1 MLCPAFAAAQ
11 ARKAGHGLADELA
24 LLTVHGVLHLLG
36 YDHAEPEQERE
47 MFGLQN
53 ALLAD
58 WRSARHEAATREA
71 QRRTTRGC
79 SARSGSK
86 TPEPREPMNPVALIV
101 IAALLVPLAGLFAA
115 ADAALNSVSR
125 ARVEAL
131 VREGRAGA
139 RALAAVVA
147 DRPRHVNLLLL
158 LRLVAETAATVLLTV
173 ALARMI
179 APVWAGILTAG
190 AIMVVVSYVL
200 IGVGPRTL
208 GRQHPYELGIAI
220 AAPVR
225 ALATLLG
232 PLTKLLILVGNAV
245 TPGKGF
251 RQGPFSSEVELR
263 ELVDMASTSGV
274 VDETERQMIHSV
286 FELGDTLVREVMVPR
301 PDVVWVERDVA
312 VDKVLRLAL
321 RSGYSRL
328 PVLGENIDD
337 VIGVAYLK
345 DLVRARSEQAGPD
358 DAEAVLT
365 AVMRPAVYVP
375 DSKRIDELL
384 KEMQRTR
391 NHMAIVVDEY
401 GGTAGVVTIEDIL
414 EEIVGEI
421 TDEYDPDAVPDVQ
434 RLDDGR
440 VRVAARLP
448 VEDLGAWTSCSR
460 RRPAA
465 TTTGPVDALR
475 AVLEEADVDTVG
487 GLLAQQLGRVPLPGA
502 EVEVAGLHLLAE
514 GGKDARGRVRI
525 TTVLITPSHENGA
538 DASARS
544 VVRRCTERRVRSVR
558 GRAPRRR
565 RGSGRDDAAGAL
577 AGRAEEND
585 VRPR

>member
-1 MLCPAFAAAQ
+1 
-11 ARKAGHGLADELA
+11 
-24 LLTVHGVLHLLG
+24 
-36 YDHAEPEQERE
+36 
-47 MFGLQN
+47 
-53 ALLAD
+53 
-58 WRSARHEAATREA
+58 
-71 QRRTTRGC
+71 
-79 SARSGSK
+79 
-86 TPEPREPMNPVALIV
+86 MNPIALIV
-101 IAALLVPLAGLFAA
+101 VAALLVPLAGLFAA

-125 ARVEAL
+125 ARVESL
-131 VREGRAGA
+131 VREGRTGA

-173 ALARMI
+173 ALSRMI
-179 APVWAGILTAG
+179 TPVWAGILTAG

-208 GRQHPYELGIAI
+208 GRQHPYELGVAI

-232 PLTKLLILVGNAV
+232 PLTKLLILIGNAV

-274 VDETERQMIHSV
+274 VDETERKMIHSV

-301 PDVVWVERDVA
+301 PDVVWVERDVP

-345 DLVRARSEQAGPD
+345 DLVRAQAD
-358 DAEAVLT
+358 DPEAVLT

-440 VRVAARLP
+440 VRVATRLP
-448 VEDLGAWTSCSR
+448 VEDLEGLDELFPTAPGGYDDTE
-460 RRPAA
+460 
-465 TTTGPVDALR
+465 GPVDALR
-475 AVLEEADVDTVG
+475 AVLAEADVDTVG

-502 EVEVAGLHLLAE
+502 EVDVAGLHLLAE

-525 TTVLITPSHENGA
+525 TTVLITPVHDVDGEAAVNGA
-538 DASARS
+538 SGASDAPNAAFAPPDARAADAD
-544 VVRRCTERRVRSVR
+544 VAD
-558 GRAPRRR
+558 GARAR
-565 RGSGRDDAAGAL
+565 DAAGAL
-577 AGRAEEND
+577 TGRQEEDD

>member
-1 MLCPAFAAAQ
+1 M
-11 ARKAGHGLADELA
+11 
-24 LLTVHGVLHLLG
+24 
-36 YDHAEPEQERE
+36 
-47 MFGLQN
+47 
-53 ALLAD
+53 
-58 WRSARHEAATREA
+58 S
-71 QRRTTRGC
+71 
-79 SARSGSK
+79 
-86 TPEPREPMNPVALIV
+86 PVALIV
-101 IAALLVPLAGLFAA
+101 IAVLLVPLAGLFAA

-125 ARVEAL
+125 ARVETL
-131 VREGRAGA
+131 VREGRGGA
-139 RALAAVVA
+139 RALAAVLA

-173 ALARMI
+173 ALARLI
-179 APVWAGILTAG
+179 QPLWAGVLAAG
-190 AIMVVVSYVL
+190 AITVVVSYVF

-208 GRQHPYELGIAI
+208 GRQHPYTLAIAI

-232 PLTKLLILVGNAV
+232 PLTRLLILLGNAL

-274 VDETERQMIHSV
+274 VDEDERKMIHSV

-301 PDVVWVERDVA
+301 PDVVWVEHDTS
-312 VDKVLRLAL
+312 VDKVVRLAL

-345 DLVRARSEQAGPD
+345 DLVRAQQDPTQADGPTT
-358 DAEAVLT
+358 VRLT
-365 AVMRPAVYVP
+365 DVMRPAVYVP
-375 DSKRIDELL
+375 DTKRIDELL

-421 TDEYDPDAVPDVQ
+421 TDEYDAEEVPDVA

-440 VRVAARLP
+440 LRVAARLP
-448 VEDLGAWTSCSR
+448 VEDLQDLEGLFPDGPDDYDDTES
-460 RRPAA
+460 PA
-465 TTTGPVDALR
+465 GALR
-475 AVLEEADVDTVG
+475 AVLDNADVDTVG
-487 GLLAQQLGRVPLPGA
+487 GLLAQQLGRVPLPGS

-525 TTVLITPSHENGA
+525 TTVLVTPLHGDGEADRNPGDDHAGSVPA
-538 DASARS
+538 DATIDPHEHRNGDARPAGS
-544 VVRRCTERRVRSVR
+544 HI
-558 GRAPRRR
+558 GRQEETDAR
-565 RGSGRDDAAGAL
+565 RG
-577 AGRAEEND
+577 
-585 VRPR
+585 

>member
-1 MLCPAFAAAQ
+1 M
-11 ARKAGHGLADELA
+11 
-24 LLTVHGVLHLLG
+24 
-36 YDHAEPEQERE
+36 
-47 MFGLQN
+47 
-53 ALLAD
+53 
-58 WRSARHEAATREA
+58 S
-71 QRRTTRGC
+71 
-79 SARSGSK
+79 
-86 TPEPREPMNPVALIV
+86 PVALIV
-101 IAALLVPLAGLFAA
+101 VAALLVPLAGLFAA

-125 ARVEAL
+125 ARVETL
-131 VREGRAGA
+131 VREGRTGA
-139 RALAAVVA
+139 RALAAIVA

-179 APVWAGILTAG
+179 TPVWAGILTAG

-232 PLTKLLILVGNAV
+232 PLTKLLILIGNAV

-274 VDETERQMIHSV
+274 VDETERKMIHSV

-301 PDVVWVERDVA
+301 PDVVWVERDTT

-345 DLVRARSEQAGPD
+345 DLVRAQSDQVQNIQTQSDQVQSDQVQSDQSQIDQERPGGP
-358 DAEAVLT
+358 EAVLT

-421 TDEYDPDAVPDVQ
+421 TDEYDADEVPDVA

-440 VRVAARLP
+440 LRVAGRLP
-448 VEDLGAWTSCSR
+448 VEDLQELDGLFPESPFPEGR
-460 RRPAA
+460 DYDEGPAA
-465 TTTGPVDALR
+465 ELR

-525 TTVLITPSHENGA
+525 TTVLITPAHDDSDRVPANRAPENGLNGASGTSDAPAAALAPSDLGLPENGA
-538 DASARS
+538 
-544 VVRRCTERRVRSVR
+544 EI
-558 GRAPRRR
+558 APETRL
-565 RGSGRDDAAGAL
+565 S
-577 AGRAEEND
+577 E
-585 VRPR
+585 PR

>member
-1 MLCPAFAAAQ
+1 
-11 ARKAGHGLADELA
+11 
-24 LLTVHGVLHLLG
+24 
-36 YDHAEPEQERE
+36 
-47 MFGLQN
+47 
-53 ALLAD
+53 
-58 WRSARHEAATREA
+58 
-71 QRRTTRGC
+71 
-79 SARSGSK
+79 
-86 TPEPREPMNPVALIV
+86 MNPVALIV
-101 IAALLVPLAGLFAA
+101 VAGLLVPLAGLFAA

-125 ARVEAL
+125 ARVDAL
-131 VREGRAGA
+131 VREGRTGA
-139 RALAAVVA
+139 RALASVSA

-158 LRLVAETAATVLLTV
+158 LRLVAETVATVLLTV
-173 ALARMI
+173 ALARLI
-179 APVWAGILTAG
+179 QPVWAGVLTAAG
-190 AIMVVVSYVL
+190 IMVLVSYVF

-232 PLTKLLILVGNAV
+232 PLTKLLILIGNAI

-274 VDETERQMIHSV
+274 VDETERMMIHSV
-286 FELGDTLVREVMVPR
+286 FELGDTLTREVMVPR
-301 PDVVWVERDVA
+301 PDVVWVERDTA
-312 VDKVLRLAL
+312 VEKVLRLAL

-345 DLVRARSEQAGPD
+345 DLVRAQNDSAQNGTPD
-358 DAEAVLT
+358 AALT
-365 AVMRPAVYVP
+365 DVMRPAVFVP

-421 TDEYDPDAVPDVQ
+421 TDEYDAEEVPDVA

-440 VRVAARLP
+440 LRVAARLP
-448 VEDLGAWTSCSR
+448 VEDLVRLFPDDYADYEAEEGTGA
-460 RRPAA
+460 
-465 TTTGPVDALR
+465 ALR
-475 AVLEEADVDTVG
+475 AVLEDADVDTVG
-487 GLLAQQLGRVPLPGA
+487 GLLGHQLGRVPLPGS

-525 TTVLITPSHENGA
+525 TTVLVTPPPDETEADADDAPAAGAAENGA
-538 DASARS
+538 NAAFGQSD
-544 VVRRCTERRVRSVR
+544 V
-558 GRAPRRR
+558 P
-565 RGSGRDDAAGAL
+565 DAAFPRSSTAAQEPDEHPNGRPAGATRHGGTGAV
-577 AGRAEEND
+577 AGRREETD
-585 VRPR
+585 VRPG

>member
-1 MLCPAFAAAQ
+1 VNPA
-11 ARKAGHGLADELA
+11 
-24 LLTVHGVLHLLG
+24 
-36 YDHAEPEQERE
+36 
-47 MFGLQN
+47 
-53 ALLAD
+53 
-58 WRSARHEAATREA
+58 
-71 QRRTTRGC
+71 
-79 SARSGSK
+79 
-86 TPEPREPMNPVALIV
+86 ALIV

-125 ARVEAL
+125 ARVETL

-139 RALAAVVA
+139 RALAAVLA

-173 ALARMI
+173 ALARLI
-179 APVWAGILTAG
+179 TPVSAGILSAG
-190 AIMVVVSYVL
+190 AIMVVVSYVF

-208 GRQHPYELGIAI
+208 GRQHPYELGVAM

-232 PLTKLLILVGNAV
+232 PLTRLLILIGNAL

-274 VDETERQMIHSV
+274 VDETERKMIHSV

-301 PDVVWVERDVA
+301 PDVVWVERDTA

-345 DLVRARSEQAGPD
+345 DLVRAQAEQQD
-358 DAEAVLT
+358 AVLT
-365 AVMRPAVYVP
+365 AVMRPAVFVP

-421 TDEYDPDAVPDVQ
+421 TDEYDGEELPEVA

-440 VRVAARLP
+440 LRVAARLP
-448 VEDLGAWTSCSR
+448 VEDLQELDGLFPEGGEFDES
-460 RRPAA
+460 PAA
-465 TTTGPVDALR
+465 QLW

-502 EVEVAGLHLLAE
+502 EVDVAGLHLLAE

-525 TTVLITPSHENGA
+525 TTVLITPVHGDADGDADNGA
-538 DASARS
+538 NGTSGASDAPNAALVPSDDHANGHPATS
-544 VVRRCTERRVRSVR
+544 T
-558 GRAPRRR
+558 
-565 RGSGRDDAAGAL
+565 RDDAAGAF
-577 AGRAEEND
+577 AGRREEDD
-585 VRPR
+585 VRRG

>member
-1 MLCPAFAAAQ
+1 
-11 ARKAGHGLADELA
+11 
-24 LLTVHGVLHLLG
+24 
-36 YDHAEPEQERE
+36 
-47 MFGLQN
+47 
-53 ALLAD
+53 
-58 WRSARHEAATREA
+58 
-71 QRRTTRGC
+71 
-79 SARSGSK
+79 
-86 TPEPREPMNPVALIV
+86 MNPAALIV

-125 ARVEAL
+125 ARVETL

-158 LRLVAETAATVLLTV
+158 LRLVGETAATVLLTV
-173 ALARMI
+173 ALARLI
-179 APVWAGILTAG
+179 TPVWAGILSAG
-190 AIMVVVSYVL
+190 AIMVVVSYVF

-208 GRQHPYELGIAI
+208 GRQHPYELGVAI

-232 PLTKLLILVGNAV
+232 PLTRLLILIGNAL

-274 VDETERQMIHSV
+274 VDEDERKMIHSV

-301 PDVVWVERDVA
+301 PDVVWVERDTA

-345 DLVRARSEQAGPD
+345 DLVRAQAEQPD
-358 DAEAVLT
+358 AVLT
-365 AVMRPAVYVP
+365 AVMRPAVFVP

-421 TDEYDPDAVPDVQ
+421 TDEYDGEELPDVA

-440 VRVAARLP
+440 LRVAARLP
-448 VEDLGAWTSCSR
+448 VEDLQELDGLFPEGGEFDEG
-460 RRPAA
+460 PAA
-465 TTTGPVDALR
+465 QLW

-502 EVEVAGLHLLAE
+502 EVDVAGLHLLAE

-525 TTVLITPSHENGA
+525 TTVLITPVPDEAEDGANAASGQSDAPNAAIAASEPEAGARDDHLNGRPA
-538 DASARS
+538 GN
-544 VVRRCTERRVRSVR
+544 T
-558 GRAPRRR
+558 
-565 RGSGRDDAAGAL
+565 RDDAAGAY
-577 AGRAEEND
+577 AGRREEND
-585 VRPR
+585 VQRG

>member
-1 MLCPAFAAAQ
+1 
-11 ARKAGHGLADELA
+11 
-24 LLTVHGVLHLLG
+24 
-36 YDHAEPEQERE
+36 
-47 MFGLQN
+47 
-53 ALLAD
+53 
-58 WRSARHEAATREA
+58 
-71 QRRTTRGC
+71 
-79 SARSGSK
+79 
-86 TPEPREPMNPVALIV
+86 MNPVALIV
-101 IAALLVPLAGLFAA
+101 LAGLLIPLAGVFAA

-125 ARVEAL
+125 ARVETL
-131 VREGRAGA
+131 VREGRTGS

-158 LRLVAETAATVLLTV
+158 LRLVAETVATVLLTV
-173 ALARMI
+173 ALARLMQ
-179 APVWAGILTAG
+179 PVWAGILTAG
-190 AIMVVVSYVL
+190 AIMVVVSYVF

-208 GRQHPYELGIAI
+208 GRQHPYELGVAI
-220 AAPVR
+220 AAPLR

-232 PLTKLLILVGNAV
+232 PLTGLLILLGNAL

-274 VDETERQMIHSV
+274 VDESERKMIHSV

-301 PDVVWVERDVA
+301 PDVVWVERDTTVE
-312 VDKVLRLAL
+312 KVLRLAL

-337 VIGVAYLK
+337 VCGVAYLK
-345 DLVRARSEQAGPD
+345 DLVRSEADGTGAD
-358 DAEAVLT
+358 LS
-365 AVMRPAVYVP
+365 AVMRPAVFVP

-421 TDEYDPDAVPDVQ
+421 TDEYDAEEVPDVA

-440 VRVAARLP
+440 LRVAARLP
-448 VEDLGAWTSCSR
+448 VEDLEQLFPDDYADYDSEEGVGA
-460 RRPAA
+460 
-465 TTTGPVDALR
+465 ALR
-475 AVLEEADVDTVG
+475 AVLEDADVDTVG
-487 GLLAQQLGRVPLPGA
+487 GLLAHQLGRVPLPGS
-502 EVEVAGLHLLAE
+502 EVEVAGLHLRAE

-525 TTVLITPSHENGA
+525 ITVLVTPPPEETDEAPAATENGA
-538 DASARS
+538 NGLSGSTDGAFAHP
-544 VVRRCTERRVRSVR
+544 VPAVDGPDDITI
-558 GRAPRRR
+558 GRAAHDPRR
-565 RGSGRDDAAGAL
+565 DGAEVP
-577 AGRAEEND
+577 AGRREETD
-585 VRPR
+585 VRPG